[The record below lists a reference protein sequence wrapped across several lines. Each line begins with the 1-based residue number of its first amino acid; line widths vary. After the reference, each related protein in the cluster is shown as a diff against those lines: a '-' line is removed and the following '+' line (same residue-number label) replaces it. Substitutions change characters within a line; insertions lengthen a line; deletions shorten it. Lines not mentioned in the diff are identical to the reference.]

1 MNIGLLGF
9 GVVGRGVYDM
19 LADRDDIRAAW
30 VLCRRDLGELTAKTT
45 YDIQDILSDPAV
57 DTVVEVMGGLH
68 PAYEYVAAALRAGKN
83 VVSSNKYLMCRYYDE
98 LNALARE
105 HGAALRCTAAVGGGI
120 QWLTNLEKAAHA
132 NHISRVWGILNGT
145 TNYIMDAMHGSD
157 VDFADVLAQAQ
168 ALGYAEADPSADID
182 GLDIQRKLILSA
194 NVAFGVSLREADVPV
209 FGIRNVR
216 KADIARFQAHGCTC
230 KLIATAEQRGGDVYI
245 DSTQLSY
252 CAIPH
257 DLMEEM
263 RSSVIFLGA
272 ILARCKEATICY
284 PGGCELGP
292 RPIDLHL
299 SALSALGAEIRE
311 TGGELKCR
319 GGTLL
324 GSDVYLPMPS
334 VGATENALL
343 CACGA
348 DGVTTI
354 YNAAR
359 EPEIVDL
366 QNFINAMGGNVRG
379 AGGSIITVEGGRALH
394 GGKYRIIADRIVG
407 ATYLC
412 AAACCGGEVRLCG
425 VDPRPLST
433 VSGALSE
440 AGCTVKSGEDD
451 VFLQSDGSLR
461 SIRPVRTAPYPG
473 FPTDAQPVLMA
484 ALLKSA
490 GSTVFVENIF
500 ENRYRHV
507 DELARMGA
515 EVRVAGRVAV
525 VTGREHLHGARV
537 KCTDLRAGA
546 ALVIAGLQADG
557 LTRISRIEHIDRG
570 YESIER
576 DLYALGAHVRRET
589 GT

>member
-1 MNIGLLGF
+1 MDKQKLIIKGGNRIEGELALHGAKNAALPLLAATVLIKDGECIIHNCPGLTDVDAALRILSHIG
-9 GVVGRGVYDM
+9 VK
-19 LADRDDIRAAW
+19 
-30 VLCRRDLGELTAKTT
+30 CRRDGSTV
-45 YDIQDILSDPAV
+45 ISD
-57 DTVVEVMGGLH
+57 
-68 PAYEYVAAALRAGKN
+68 
-83 VVSSNKYLMCRYYDE
+83 SSAIGNCE
-98 LNALARE
+98 
-105 HGAALRCTAAVGGGI
+105 I
-120 QWLTNLEKAAHA
+120 
-132 NHISRVWGILNGT
+132 
-145 TNYIMDAMHGSD
+145 
-157 VDFADVLAQAQ
+157 
-168 ALGYAEADPSADID
+168 P
-182 GLDIQRKLILSA
+182 
-194 NVAFGVSLREADVPV
+194 VSLMR
-209 FGIRNVR
+209 
-216 KADIARFQAHGCTC
+216 
-230 KLIATAEQRGGDVYI
+230 
-245 DSTQLSY
+245 
-252 CAIPH
+252 
-257 DLMEEM
+257 EM
-263 RSSVIFLGA
+263 RSSIVFLGSV
-272 ILARCKEATICY
+272 LGRTGHCRMSY

-299 SALSALGAEIRE
+299 GALRALGAEIRE

-319 GGTLL
+319 GGRLL

-379 AGGSIITVEGGRALH
+379 AGGSIITVEGKRVLH
-394 GGKYRIIADRIVG
+394 GGTYRIIADRIVG

-425 VDPRPLST
+425 VETRPLST

-440 AGCTVKSGEDD
+440 AGCLVRSEENE
-451 VFLQSDGSLR
+451 VFLRSSGVLK

-484 ALLKSA
+484 ALLKSE

-546 ALVIAGLQADG
+546 ALVIAGLQAEG

-570 YESIER
+570 YERIEES
-576 DLYALGAHVRRET
+576 LGALGAHVRRET
-589 GT
+589 DP

>member
-1 MNIGLLGF
+1 MSIWHIYGGNRLTGSTRVQGAKNAVLPIMAASVLSGGETVLHNVPDLRDVTTTLRILQHLGCTA
-9 GVVGRGVYDM
+9 V
-19 LADRDDIRAAW
+19 RD
-30 VLCRRDLGELTAKTT
+30 G
-45 YDIQDILSDPAV
+45 
-57 DTVVEVMGGLH
+57 DTV
-68 PAYEYVAAALRAGKN
+68 R
-83 VVSSNKYLMCRYYDE
+83 
-98 LNALARE
+98 
-105 HGAALRCTAAVGGGI
+105 
-120 QWLTNLEKAAHA
+120 
-132 NHISRVWGILNGT
+132 
-145 TNYIMDAMHGSD
+145 
-157 VDFADVLAQAQ
+157 
-168 ALGYAEADPSADID
+168 
-182 GLDIQRKLILSA
+182 
-194 NVAFGVSLREADVPV
+194 
-209 FGIRNVR
+209 
-216 KADIARFQAHGCTC
+216 
-230 KLIATAEQRGGDVYI
+230 I
-245 DSTQLSY
+245 DSRGMH
-252 CAIPH
+252 CDFIPH
-257 DLMEEM
+257 ALMREL

-379 AGGSIITVEGGRALH
+379 AGGSIITVEGKRALH

-412 AAACCGGEVRLCG
+412 AAACCGGEVRLRG

-440 AGCTVKSGEDD
+440 EGCTVKSGEDD

-576 DLYALGAHVRRET
+576 DLGVLGAHVRRET